1 MNKFQT
7 LTFAGLAPL
16 ALILSGCNG
25 GGGSRNAGYI
35 DSTGP
40 DTIIS
45 LDQINIQDWSNAAD
59 QMIQSML
66 DSGVLQRAPEQPA
79 ILVISRIVNNTA
91 QQVDT
96 DELTKKIRVA
106 LNRSGKVITTT
117 TFGPAGQVEDPIAR
131 QTGELQRFQN
141 NDTASMPLPYFSL
154 SGKLLENR
162 AQAGRTKQVTYTF
175 QLSLTEIKNG
185 LAVWE
190 DEVQITKQGQRS
202 AVGW

>member
-1 MNKFQT
+1 MKKIHQ
-7 LTFAGLAPL
+7 LTFVGLTPL
-16 ALILSGCNG
+16 ALILSGCAG
-25 GGGSRNAGYI
+25 GGGSRDAGYI

-40 DTIIS
+40 NTIVS

-59 QMIQSML
+59 QMVQSML

-79 ILVISRIVNNTA
+79 ILVISRITNNTT
-91 QQVDT
+91 QQVDI

-106 LNRSGKVITTT
+106 LNRSGKVVTTT

-131 QTGELQRFQN
+131 QTGELERFKSG
-141 NDTASMPLPYFSL
+141 DTASMPLPYFSL

-175 QLSLTEIKNG
+175 QLSLTEIRNG